1 MSILKNKKEV
11 NYMTVPESLRK
22 IRKAHKLTQQDIA
35 NVLGVDRTTYTLYE
49 TGSTNPPLETLAKLS
64 KMYNATIGY
73 ILGTEENNHSER
85 LNKASFA
92 AEDEVDPVAFLSKD
106 ERKLLLSYRVLSPE
120 KKQQLREQLD
130 KALKEE

>member
-11 NYMTVPESLRK
+11 NFMTVPESLRK